1 MAPQVLYSC
10 FYYTEE
16 QAPMI
21 VVDAHE
27 DIAFNALSYGRDYR
41 RSALKTRE
49 LEAGMLRPG
58 ATLGL
63 PESIAGRVALVFST
77 IFVEPQNSSL
87 LSGEVHLPTYST
99 AAEAYALG
107 MKQLDYYHRLADES
121 PRISLVQTKADLNS
135 VLATWE
141 EGKSIVDR
149 RQGLVVLMEGA
160 DPILEPKQFEEWYE
174 RGVRI
179 VGLAW
184 EETRYSAGTGKP
196 GRISPLGRE
205 LLEAMASFNAILD
218 LSHMAEEAFLE
229 AVDLYDGILIA
240 SHSNPR
246 KFRNTDRHLSD
257 DMIRKL
263 AERNGVMGVVLYNR
277 FLSDKWERT
286 DPKHTIRLSI
296 VADAIDHICQI
307 TGSAAHVGIGSDFD
321 GGFGVEQIPYEIDT
335 VGDLLKIGDVLRER
349 GYSAEDIEAVLSGN
363 MLRKLK
369 EALG

>member
-1 MAPQVLYSC
+1 
-10 FYYTEE
+10 
-16 QAPMI
+16 MI
-21 VVDAHE
+21 VVDAHQ
-27 DIAFNALSYGRDYR
+27 DIAFNALSFARDYR

-49 LEAGMLRPG
+49 LEAAAGLARPG

-63 PESIAGRVALVFST
+63 PEAIAGRVALVFST
-77 IFVEPQNSSL
+77 LFVEPKNSTL
-87 LSGEVHLPTYST
+87 LSGDVHLPTYST
-99 AAEAYALG
+99 ASEAYALA
-107 MKQLDYYHRLADES
+107 MQQLDYYHRLADES
-121 PRISLVQTKADLNS
+121 PRISLIQSKADLDK

-141 EGKSIVDR
+141 EGKSLKER
-149 RQGLVVLMEGA
+149 QQGLVVLMEGA
-160 DPILEPKQFEEWYE
+160 DPIVEPKQFEEWYE

-184 EETRYSAGTGKP
+184 EATRYSAGTGKP
-196 GRISPLGRE
+196 GRLTPLGRE
-205 LLEAMASFNAILD
+205 LLEVMASFNAILD

-263 AERNGVMGVVLYNR
+263 AERDGVMGVVLYNR

-286 DPKHTIRLSI
+286 DPKHTVRLSI
-296 VADAIDHICQI
+296 VADAVDHICQI

-349 GYSAEDIEAVLSGN
+349 GYSTDDLEAVLSGN
-363 MLRKLK
+363 MLRKLR
-369 EALG
+369 EALA